1 MSKLV
6 KVNEIE
12 SGKIFIFK
20 GQKYKWVPTTEYW
33 RSLVYANGKL
43 VEPKDIPTELII
55 GEVEVL
61 DD

>member
-1 MSKLV
+1 MRLRV
-6 KVNEIE
+6 E
-12 SGKIFIFK
+12 
-20 GQKYKWVPTTEYW
+20 KYKWVPTTEYW

-61 DD
+61 DN